1 MWSFLIAPA
10 FQPFTVAALVML
22 GLLAVEIAT
31 AVFGVAAS
39 SLLDST
45 LGIDS
50 GHYDTQAGSIQGVDG
65 PFATAFDWLNAGR
78 VPVLVLIIVAIACF
92 AVTGMVVQIVAMNLL
107 APLPALAASVIA
119 VAAAVPGTRWVSR
132 VLAWLMPR
140 DETYVLGSHDL
151 IGRVGIVTLG
161 PVIEGSAARAKIQDR
176 FGNWHFPRIRPG
188 APDLSIPQGASVLIV
203 DRVGDEYAV
212 IAAEGRLAAGRDPA
226 GRDPSS
232 AA

>member
-22 GLLAVEIAT
+22 GLLAVEIVT

-39 SLLDST
+39 SLLDTT
-45 LGIDS
+45 LGIDT
-50 GHYDTQAGSIQGVDG
+50 GHYDTHAGSIHDVDG

-78 VPVLVLIIVAIACF
+78 VPLLVLIIAAIACF
-92 AVTGMVVQIVAMNLL
+92 AATGMVVQIVAMNLV
-107 APLPALAASVIA
+107 APLPALAASA
-119 VAAAVPGTRWVSR
+119 VALIATVPATRWVSR
-132 VLAWLMPR
+132 MVSWLIPR
-140 DETYVLGSHDL
+140 DETYVLGGHDL
-151 IGRVGIVTLG
+151 IGRVGTVTLG

-188 APDLSIPQGASVLIV
+188 TPGLSIPQGASVLIV

-212 IAAEGRLAAGRDPA
+212 IAAEGRLAAGRDPSN
-226 GRDPSS
+226 GG
-232 AA
+232 